1 MFIFRG
7 ARTCQLLKAW
17 ARAKKSRRFSG
28 LHFFPLKPVDS
39 VRIRTKEVCKGSL
52 GNDHSMKSGD
62 VYPMTLACWRLHQL
76 ALSPEQAE
84 PSMMISSAK
93 VRCGNT
99 DRSCFNLFST
109 REAGLFV
116 NRSFSMTHYKTRWIG
131 HVFENRL
138 AK

>member
-1 MFIFRG
+1 MSIAEGLGAGQEITQIFG
-7 ARTCQLLKAW
+7 AT
-17 ARAKKSRRFSG
+17 
-28 LHFFPLKPVDS
+28 FFPLKPVDS

-52 GNDHSMKSGD
+52 GNVHSMKSGD
-62 VYPMTLACWRLHQL
+62 GYPMTLACWRLHQL

-84 PSMMISSAK
+84 PSMTISSAK

-116 NRSFSMTHYKTRWIG
+116 TRSFSMTHYNTRWIG

-138 AK
+138 LAK